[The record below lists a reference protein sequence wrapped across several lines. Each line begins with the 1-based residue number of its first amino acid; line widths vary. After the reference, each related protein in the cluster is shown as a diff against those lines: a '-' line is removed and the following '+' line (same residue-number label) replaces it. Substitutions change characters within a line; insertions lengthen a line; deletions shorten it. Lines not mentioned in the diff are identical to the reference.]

1 MIEASA
7 LNKKN
12 GSDRIFLIAVG
23 IMLTVFTLVI
33 RYIFKDILSIDMNI
47 FLLPWYNDY
56 QAAGGFKAVG
66 QTLTNYNYFYN
77 LLTICQ
83 TYIPIK
89 AIYAIKALSGLFDY
103 LLALAVMYLVSLVAS
118 SDPRRE
124 KMMLISYS
132 VVILSPIVLENSAV
146 WGQCDSMFAFFLVL
160 AMIFIVK
167 ERYISLCIALG
178 MALALKLQMV
188 FIMPFILYV
197 YIAKIREKKF
207 RFIYFLLIPA
217 VFWLTSLPHVI
228 GGGGILDC
236 VYIYLYQS
244 TGQSERLYE
253 NSGCFWALFVPD
265 SKAAAAAGI
274 QFPILLFVLIT
285 FVILAAFFVLIYI
298 RKTDLTYR
306 NMVYMAF
313 LSIFICVYF
322 LPHMRERYGYI
333 YEILAI
339 VVCFLNR
346 KTIPLLIMIYIATLA
361 RYHSYL
367 WGMGILPVWASAAIN
382 LAALAAYFL
391 ILSKEMGLIGK
402 KSKTS
407 E

>member
-77 LLTICQ
+77 LLIICL

-146 WGQCDSMFAFFLVL
+146 WGQ
-160 AMIFIVK
+160 
-167 ERYISLCIALG
+167 
-178 MALALKLQMV
+178 
-188 FIMPFILYV
+188 
-197 YIAKIREKKF
+197 
-207 RFIYFLLIPA
+207 
-217 VFWLTSLPHVI
+217 
-228 GGGGILDC
+228 
-236 VYIYLYQS
+236 
-244 TGQSERLYE
+244 
-253 NSGCFWALFVPD
+253 
-265 SKAAAAAGI
+265 
-274 QFPILLFVLIT
+274 
-285 FVILAAFFVLIYI
+285 
-298 RKTDLTYR
+298 
-306 NMVYMAF
+306 
-313 LSIFICVYF
+313 
-322 LPHMRERYGYI
+322 
-333 YEILAI
+333 
-339 VVCFLNR
+339 
-346 KTIPLLIMIYIATLA
+346 
-361 RYHSYL
+361 
-367 WGMGILPVWASAAIN
+367 
-382 LAALAAYFL
+382 
-391 ILSKEMGLIGK
+391 
-402 KSKTS
+402 
-407 E
+407 